1 MQVMTEKGQKTN
13 IGLIGLAVMGENFR
27 NSLKIPLNV
36 TNRRT
41 NSPGRKLPK
50 RIPNAM
56 AIRIRG
62 SKPICSFFI
71 KLNLSFSIEIEL
83 CLQKYDFY
91 SKFIRTN
98 ALDILFPFQ

>member
-1 MQVMTEKGQKTN
+1 MEK
-13 IGLIGLAVMGENFR
+13 FR

-36 TNRRT
+36 TNRRI